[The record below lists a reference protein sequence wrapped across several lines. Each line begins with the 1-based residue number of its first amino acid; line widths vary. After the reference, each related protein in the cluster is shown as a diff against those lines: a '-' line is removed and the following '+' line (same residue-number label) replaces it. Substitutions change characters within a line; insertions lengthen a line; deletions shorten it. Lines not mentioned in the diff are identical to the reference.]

1 VETNAIKDKARIF
14 MTRWLQLGDPEIVCL
29 PEYPNKTDYPNAAP
43 LVPGRKFRAD
53 FVFPEQEVIVEI
65 DGGLFGFR
73 FYNKKTDRYEKRR
86 GGHSSV
92 SGQLKDMERS
102 NLLAAHGWRVIRFT
116 PQHLDENAK
125 DPAACIA
132 LVLEALRFDGMSE

>member
-1 VETNAIKDKARIF
+1 MKDKARIF
-14 MTRWLQLGDPEIVCL
+14 MTRWLQLGDRAFIPL
-29 PEYPNKTDYPNAAP
+29 AEYPNKADYPNAAP

-53 FVFPEQEVIVEI
+53 FAFPAQKLIVEI

-73 FYNKKTDRYEKRR
+73 FYNKKTDQVEWRR
-86 GGHSSV
+86 GGHSSI

-116 PQHLDENAK
+116 PQHLDENAD

-132 LVLEALRFDGMSE
+132 LVLEALRCGGASE